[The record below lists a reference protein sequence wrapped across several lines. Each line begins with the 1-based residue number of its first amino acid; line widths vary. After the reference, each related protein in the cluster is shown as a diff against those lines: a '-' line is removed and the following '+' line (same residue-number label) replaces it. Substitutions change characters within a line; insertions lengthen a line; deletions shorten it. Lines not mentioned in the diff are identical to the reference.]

1 MAYSNGGIQK
11 SRSNGDQPLPM
22 QVGGNPATG
31 PSEGGS
37 KILVNMDEAVVLDST
52 IEDSPYLSV
61 ENTWNG
67 VEDDS
72 HVQGVYAEH
81 DYAGS

>member
-11 SRSNGDQPLPM
+11 SRSNGEQPMPM
-22 QVGGNPATG
+22 QLGGNPATE
-31 PSEGGS
+31 PPGGN
-37 KILVNMDEAVVLDST
+37 KTLINMNEAEVLDST
-52 IEDSPYLSV
+52 IEDSPYISA